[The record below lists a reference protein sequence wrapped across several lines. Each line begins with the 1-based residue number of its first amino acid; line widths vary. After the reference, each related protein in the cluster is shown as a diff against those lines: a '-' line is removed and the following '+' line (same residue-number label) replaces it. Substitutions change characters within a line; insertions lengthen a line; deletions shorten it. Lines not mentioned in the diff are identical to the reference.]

1 MTASPDVVVPS
12 LRHAFSSH
20 QSGELAVAERLYR
33 QVVELDANQAQA
45 LHYLGLIVH
54 QRNEGEA
61 IDLLRRAVIVNPGD
75 APCWNNL
82 GNMLQ
87 EGDRLQ
93 EAIVAYR
100 EAVRLVP
107 DHVNA
112 LYNLAVSLLDAG
124 DAAGSVASF
133 RQALQHEPR
142 DGEMWNAIGEAFTLN
157 QQFDEGRRC
166 FETALAMKPD
176 HVKAHNN
183 LGYNLLMSGE
193 MEPARSCFEKALEF
207 EPDNASALEY
217 LSSMQGFGENDED
230 LLIRISALANRESV
244 PIPQRVSYR
253 FALGKMYEDRGNWDS
268 AFEHYDAGN
277 RLHRKNIPYD
287 RAVHQS
293 RIDRLIAVFDE
304 ELISGGLD
312 GASDSD
318 VPVFIVGM
326 PRSGTSLVEQI
337 LASHSQV
344 HGAGELG
351 YFERLR
357 QPPTDQTRSF
367 EDYIGTLDCVMVAA
381 ITRDYLELLLA
392 NGSSA
397 LRVTDKMPGNYLYL
411 GLIAMIFP
419 NAKIIYCQ
427 RNPLD
432 TCVSIYFH
440 NFKLARYGWDLHD
453 IGHQYAQHLRLM
465 AHWMKVLPGRL
476 FTIEYEDLVN
486 EQEARSRE
494 LITHCALDWDD
505 RCLRYYD
512 NDRPVW
518 TPSHSQVRQPIY
530 TSSIGR
536 WKRYAAHLDD
546 LREALSAGSKH
557 LSRIEDLKRGQD
569 S

>member
-1 MTASPDVVVPS
+1 MTASPDVVVL

-87 EGDRLQ
+87 EGGRLQ

-100 EAVRLVP
+100 EAVRLVQ

>member
-1 MTASPDVVVPS
+1 MTASPDVVVL

>member
-1 MTASPDVVVPS
+1 MTASPDVVVL

-87 EGDRLQ
+87 EGGRLQ

-100 EAVRLVP
+100 EAVRLVQ

-304 ELISGGLD
+304 ELISGAWTGLATAMCPCSSWVCRVREPAWSSKYWPAIRRFTERVSSVTLND
-312 GASDSD
+312 CASRRPIRHAPSRTTSA
-318 VPVFIVGM
+318 PSIV
-326 PRSGTSLVEQI
+326 
-337 LASHSQV
+337 
-344 HGAGELG
+344 
-351 YFERLR
+351 
-357 QPPTDQTRSF
+357 
-367 EDYIGTLDCVMVAA
+367 
-381 ITRDYLELLLA
+381 
-392 NGSSA
+392 
-397 LRVTDKMPGNYLYL
+397 
-411 GLIAMIFP
+411 
-419 NAKIIYCQ
+419 
-427 RNPLD
+427 
-432 TCVSIYFH
+432 
-440 NFKLARYGWDLHD
+440 
-453 IGHQYAQHLRLM
+453 
-465 AHWMKVLPGRL
+465 
-476 FTIEYEDLVN
+476 
-486 EQEARSRE
+486 
-494 LITHCALDWDD
+494 
-505 RCLRYYD
+505 
-512 NDRPVW
+512 
-518 TPSHSQVRQPIY
+518 
-530 TSSIGR
+530 
-536 WKRYAAHLDD
+536 
-546 LREALSAGSKH
+546 
-557 LSRIEDLKRGQD
+557 
-569 S
+569 

>member
-1 MTASPDVVVPS
+1 MTASPDVVVL
-12 LRHAFSSH
+12 LRQAFSSH

-61 IDLLRRAVIVNPGD
+61 IDLLRRAVIANPGD
-75 APCWNNL
+75 ASCWNNL
-82 GNMLQ
+82 GNMLK

-176 HVKAHNN
+176 HIKAHNN

-217 LSSMQGFGENDED
+217 LSSMHGFGENDED

-253 FALGKMYEDRGNWDS
+253 FALGKMYEDRGDWDS

-337 LASHSQV
+337 LSSHPQV

-357 QPPTDQTRSF
+357 QPPTDQTRSY
-367 EDYIGTLDCVMVAA
+367 EDYIGTLDCVMVAT

-453 IGHQYAQHLRLM
+453 IGHQYAQHLRLI

-557 LSRIEDLKRGQD
+557 LSRIEDLKPGQD